1 MPRPIQFSLR
11 TMLAAFVVVGMLC
24 VAWPLLSG
32 FRSPSFGYVALG
44 TLGVAL
50 CWVSTS
56 DKLGPILGRLVM
68 AAGIAAAGTAA
79 LSFVMPT
86 VQ

>member
-1 MPRPIQFSLR
+1 
-11 TMLAAFVVVGMLC
+11 MLAAFVVVGMLC
-24 VAWPLLSG
+24 VAWPLLSW
-32 FRSPSFGYVALG
+32 FHSLSFTTVALG

-56 DKLGPILGRLVM
+56 DLLGPILGRLVM
-68 AAGIAAAGTAA
+68 AAGIVAVAAA
-79 LSFVMPT
+79 LFSLLPD